1 METEKIVISPAV
13 GTEKVELIIREGQAE
28 KLLDPKEPIKIALS
42 GTLDAP
48 LEFLKKRLD
57 SGQFEQKRSH
67 LLVNRE
73 NLTVKLVTNE
83 HDAYEVGSVVG
94 TLEFNAKFKEFG
106 INTGKKWSPTE
117 LGLFIKMNRSFF
129 VDKSTAMALTT
140 ELMNF
145 KATVDSKIDRMM
157 NEKGDKTDN
166 FSQVVNSNLPPTFK
180 IKIQIFKGY
189 PAEELE
195 IETFANIDGR
205 EVSFAL
211 ISPGANESLE
221 NLRDVAIDAVV
232 TDIEALAP
240 DIAIIE
246 Q

>member
-1 METEKIVISPAV
+1 MEAEKIVINPTLESQTV
-13 GTEKVELIIREGQAE
+13 IIREGQAE
-28 KLLDPKEPIKIALS
+28 KLLDPKEPIKIGLS

-83 HDAYEVGSVVG
+83 HDAYQVGNVLG
-94 TLEFNAKFKEFG
+94 KLEFNAKFQEFG
-106 INTGKKWSPTE
+106 INTGKSWSPTE

-129 VDKSTAMALTT
+129 VEKSVAMSLTT

-145 KATVDSKIDRMM
+145 KATVDNKIERSVKESGDR
-157 NEKGDKTDN
+157 TDN
-166 FSQVVNSNLPPTFK
+166 FSQVVNSNLPPSFK

-189 PAEELE
+189 PADELE

-211 ISPGANESLE
+211 ISPGANEALE
-221 NLRDVAIDAVV
+221 NLRDVAINAVV